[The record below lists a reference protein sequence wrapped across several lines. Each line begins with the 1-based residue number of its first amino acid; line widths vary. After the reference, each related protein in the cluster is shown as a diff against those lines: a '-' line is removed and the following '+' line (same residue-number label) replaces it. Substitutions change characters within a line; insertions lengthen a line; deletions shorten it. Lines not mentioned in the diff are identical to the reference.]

1 VEREPRRVAQRSFL
15 PPPESAMQIPVRIR
29 AFQSLHNSMIISAA
43 VPNFVAQIFASAERA
58 RLLKILAFMKY
69 FHCEL
74 FVVDIC
80 AGTAY
85 NK

>member
-1 VEREPRRVAQRSFL
+1 
-15 PPPESAMQIPVRIR
+15 
-29 AFQSLHNSMIISAA
+29 MIISAA